1 MMRVLKNK
9 RGTTLVELVVCM
21 VLLSLFTLAAVTLI
35 QPSAQAYMQVQQ
47 QTRAQN
53 LADALI
59 DTIRGELLN
68 ANGYIRFADG
78 ATDGD
83 LDKVFGTKT
92 GVSSGTALEFS
103 VYPNHIELIDKDKVP
118 ALTKADG
125 TQLLS
130 LDAANE
136 LDGYLHMRFYQQ
148 EENTY
153 KPQHKVTSE
162 GTDLPNVAYAY
173 TTAYPK
179 DAYMGMVISDLQF
192 YARSYTKAEGEKYA
206 HVTALTVVLTVA
218 QKDAQGNAV
227 PLCTQ
232 KAIVPLPGAPV
243 YIEEPGSWDGSN
255 PAVSEAP
262 PKQEHPVLCWTNL
275 LNFVIL

>member
-59 DTIRGELLN
+59 ETIRGELLN

-78 ATDGD
+78 ATDSN
-83 LDKVFGTKT
+83 LDKVFDPKT
-92 GVSSGTALEFS
+92 GVSSGTALEFNVTS
-103 VYPNHIELIDKDKVP
+103 NYIELIDKDKVP

-125 TQLLS
+125 TPLLS

-136 LDGYLHMRFYQQ
+136 LDGYLHMRFYLQ
-148 EENTY
+148 EKNIY
-153 KPQHKVTSE
+153 KPQHEVTLES
-162 GTDLPNVAYAY
+162 GTKLPYVAYAY

-179 DAYMGMVISDLQF
+179 DAYMGMFISDLQF

-218 QKDAQGNAV
+218 QKDAQGKAV

-255 PAVSEAP
+255 PAVS
-262 PKQEHPVLCWTNL
+262 
-275 LNFVIL
+275 

>member
-59 DTIRGELLN
+59 ETIRGELLN

-78 ATDGD
+78 ATDITN
-83 LDKVFGTKT
+83 LDTVFEGKT
-92 GVSSGTALEFS
+92 GVSNGTALEFNVNS
-103 VYPNHIELIDKDKVP
+103 NYIELIDKDKVP

-148 EENTY
+148 EEVKSAKSNPPSY
-153 KPQHKVTSE
+153 VP
-162 GTDLPNVAYAY
+162 YAY

-179 DAYMGMVISDLQF
+179 DAYMGMFISDLQF
-192 YARSYTKAEGEKYA
+192 YARSYTKDEGEKYA

-255 PAVSEAP
+255 PAVS
-262 PKQEHPVLCWTNL
+262 
-275 LNFVIL
+275 

>member
-59 DTIRGELLN
+59 ETIRGELLN
-68 ANGYIRFADG
+68 ANRYIRFADG
-78 ATDGD
+78 AKNGEDIN
-83 LDKVFGTKT
+83 KVFLPKT
-92 GVSSGTALEFS
+92 GVSSGSALEFNVNS
-103 VYPNHIELIDKDKVP
+103 NYIELIDKDKVP

-130 LDAANE
+130 EETANE

-148 EENTY
+148 EEVKSAKSNPPSY
-153 KPQHKVTSE
+153 VP
-162 GTDLPNVAYAY
+162 YAY

-179 DAYMGMVISDLQF
+179 DA
-192 YARSYTKAEGEKYA
+192 
-206 HVTALTVVLTVA
+206 
-218 QKDAQGNAV
+218 
-227 PLCTQ
+227 
-232 KAIVPLPGAPV
+232 
-243 YIEEPGSWDGSN
+243 
-255 PAVSEAP
+255 
-262 PKQEHPVLCWTNL
+262 
-275 LNFVIL
+275 

>member
-59 DTIRGELLN
+59 ETIRGELLN

-78 ATDGD
+78 ATDITN
-83 LDKVFGTKT
+83 LDTVFKGKT

-125 TQLLS
+125 TPLLS
-130 LDAANE
+130 QDAANE

-148 EENTY
+148 EEVKSAKSNPPSY
-153 KPQHKVTSE
+153 VP
-162 GTDLPNVAYAY
+162 YAY

-179 DAYMGMVISDLQF
+179 DAYMGMFISDLQF

-218 QKDAQGNAV
+218 QKDAQGKAV

-255 PAVSEAP
+255 PAVS
-262 PKQEHPVLCWTNL
+262 
-275 LNFVIL
+275 

>member
-47 QTRAQN
+47 QTSAQN

-59 DTIRGELLN
+59 ETIRGELLN

-78 ATDGD
+78 ATDITN
-83 LDKVFGTKT
+83 LDTVFEGKT
-92 GVSSGTALEFS
+92 GVSNGTALEFNVNS
-103 VYPNHIELIDKDKVP
+103 NYIELIDKDKVP

-148 EENTY
+148 EEVKSAKSNPPSY
-153 KPQHKVTSE
+153 VP
-162 GTDLPNVAYAY
+162 YAY

-179 DAYMGMVISDLQF
+179 DAYMGMFISDLQF
-192 YARSYTKAEGEKYA
+192 
-206 HVTALTVVLTVA
+206 
-218 QKDAQGNAV
+218 
-227 PLCTQ
+227 
-232 KAIVPLPGAPV
+232 
-243 YIEEPGSWDGSN
+243 
-255 PAVSEAP
+255 
-262 PKQEHPVLCWTNL
+262 
-275 LNFVIL
+275 

>member
-59 DTIRGELLN
+59 ETIRGELLN

-78 ATDGD
+78 AKNGEDIN
-83 LDKVFGTKT
+83 KVFLPKT
-92 GVSSGTALEFS
+92 GVSSGSALEFNVNS
-103 VYPNHIELIDKDKVP
+103 NYIELIDKDKVP

-130 LDAANE
+130 EETANE

-148 EENTY
+148 E
-153 KPQHKVTSE
+153 KVKSAKSN
-162 GTDLPNVAYAY
+162 PPSYVPYAY

-179 DAYMGMVISDLQF
+179 DAYMGMFISDLQF

-255 PAVSEAP
+255 PAVS
-262 PKQEHPVLCWTNL
+262 
-275 LNFVIL
+275 

>member
-59 DTIRGELLN
+59 ETIRGELLN

-78 ATDGD
+78 ATDITN
-83 LDKVFGTKT
+83 LDTVFEGKT

-148 EENTY
+148 EEVKSAKSNPPSY
-153 KPQHKVTSE
+153 VP
-162 GTDLPNVAYAY
+162 YAY

-179 DAYMGMVISDLQF
+179 DAYMGMFISNLQF

-218 QKDAQGNAV
+218 QKDAQGKAV

-243 YIEEPGSWDGSN
+243 YIEEPGSWDGGN
-255 PAVSEAP
+255 PAVS
-262 PKQEHPVLCWTNL
+262 
-275 LNFVIL
+275 

>member
-1 MMRVLKNK
+1 MKQRLKNQN
-9 RGTTLVELVVCM
+9 GTTLVELIVCM
-21 VLLSLFTLAAVTLI
+21 VLLAIFTLAAVTLI

-59 DTIRGELLN
+59 ETIRGELLN

-78 ATDGD
+78 AKNGEDIN
-83 LDKVFGTKT
+83 KVFLPKT
-92 GVSSGTALEFS
+92 GVSSGSALEFNVNS
-103 VYPNHIELIDKDKVP
+103 NYIELIDKDKVP

-130 LDAANE
+130 EETANE

-148 EENTY
+148 EEVKSAKSNPPSY
-153 KPQHKVTSE
+153 VP
-162 GTDLPNVAYAY
+162 YAY

-179 DAYMGMVISDLQF
+179 DAYMGMFISDLQF

-255 PAVSEAP
+255 PAVS
-262 PKQEHPVLCWTNL
+262 
-275 LNFVIL
+275 

>member
-59 DTIRGELLN
+59 ETIRGELLN

-78 ATDGD
+78 ATDNNFD
-83 LDKVFGTKT
+83 TVFDKKS

-130 LDAANE
+130 QETANE

-148 EENTY
+148 EEAKLAKSNPPSY
-153 KPQHKVTSE
+153 
-162 GTDLPNVAYAY
+162 VAYAY

-179 DAYMGMVISDLQF
+179 DAYMGMFISDLQF

-243 YIEEPGSWDGSN
+243 YIEQPGDWDGSN
-255 PAVSEAP
+255 PAVS
-262 PKQEHPVLCWTNL
+262 
-275 LNFVIL
+275 

>member
-59 DTIRGELLN
+59 ETIRGELLN

-78 ATDGD
+78 ATDSD
-83 LDKVFGTKT
+83 LDTVFKEKT

-125 TQLLS
+125 TPLLS
-130 LDAANE
+130 QETANE
-136 LDGYLHMRFYQQ
+136 LDGYLHMRFYLQ
-148 EENTY
+148 EKNAY
-153 KPQHKVTSE
+153 KPQHEVTLES
-162 GTDLPNVAYAY
+162 GTKLPNVAYAY

-179 DAYMGMVISDLQF
+179 DAYMGMFISDLQF

-206 HVTALTVVLTVA
+206 HVTVLTVVLTVA
-218 QKDAQGNAV
+218 QKDAQGKTV

-255 PAVSEAP
+255 PAVS
-262 PKQEHPVLCWTNL
+262 
-275 LNFVIL
+275 

>member
-59 DTIRGELLN
+59 ETIRGELLN

-78 ATDGD
+78 ATDITN
-83 LDKVFGTKT
+83 LDTVFEGKT

-103 VYPNHIELIDKDKVP
+103 VYPNYIELIDKDKVP
-118 ALTKADG
+118 VLTKADG

-130 LDAANE
+130 QDAANE

-148 EENTY
+148 EEVKSAKSNSPSY
-153 KPQHKVTSE
+153 VP
-162 GTDLPNVAYAY
+162 YAY

-179 DAYMGMVISDLQF
+179 DAYMGMFISDLQF

-255 PAVSEAP
+255 PAVS
-262 PKQEHPVLCWTNL
+262 
-275 LNFVIL
+275 

>member
-59 DTIRGELLN
+59 ETIRGELLN

-78 ATDGD
+78 ATDITN
-83 LDKVFGTKT
+83 LDTVFEGKT

-148 EENTY
+148 EEVKSAKSNPPSY
-153 KPQHKVTSE
+153 VP
-162 GTDLPNVAYAY
+162 YAY

-179 DAYMGMVISDLQF
+179 DAYMGMFISDLQF

-255 PAVSEAP
+255 PAVS
-262 PKQEHPVLCWTNL
+262 
-275 LNFVIL
+275 

>member
-59 DTIRGELLN
+59 ETIRGELLN

-78 ATDGD
+78 AKNGEDIN
-83 LDKVFGTKT
+83 KVFLPKT
-92 GVSSGTALEFS
+92 GVSSGSALELNVNS
-103 VYPNHIELIDKDKVP
+103 NYIELIDKDKVP

-130 LDAANE
+130 EETANE

-148 EENTY
+148 EEVKSAKSNPPSY
-153 KPQHKVTSE
+153 VP
-162 GTDLPNVAYAY
+162 YAY

-179 DAYMGMVISDLQF
+179 DAYMGMFISDLQF

-255 PAVSEAP
+255 PAVS
-262 PKQEHPVLCWTNL
+262 
-275 LNFVIL
+275 

>member
-59 DTIRGELLN
+59 ETIRGELLN

-78 ATDGD
+78 AIGNNFDTVF
-83 LDKVFGTKT
+83 DKKS

-125 TQLLS
+125 TPLLS
-130 LDAANE
+130 QEAANE

-148 EENTY
+148 EEVKSAKSNSPSY
-153 KPQHKVTSE
+153 VP
-162 GTDLPNVAYAY
+162 YAY

-179 DAYMGMVISDLQF
+179 DAYMGMFISDLQF

-218 QKDAQGNAV
+218 QKDAQGKAV

-255 PAVSEAP
+255 PAVS
-262 PKQEHPVLCWTNL
+262 
-275 LNFVIL
+275 

>member
-59 DTIRGELLN
+59 ETIRGELLN

-78 ATDGD
+78 ATDITN
-83 LDKVFGTKT
+83 LDTVFEGKT
-92 GVSSGTALEFS
+92 GVSNGTALEFNVNS
-103 VYPNHIELIDKDKVP
+103 NYIELIDKDKVP

-136 LDGYLHMRFYQQ
+136 LDGYLHMRFYKQ
-148 EENTY
+148 EEVKSAKSNPPSY
-153 KPQHKVTSE
+153 VP
-162 GTDLPNVAYAY
+162 YAY

-179 DAYMGMVISDLQF
+179 DAYMGMFISDLQF

-218 QKDAQGNAV
+218 QKDAQGKAV

-255 PAVSEAP
+255 PAVS
-262 PKQEHPVLCWTNL
+262 
-275 LNFVIL
+275 

>member
-59 DTIRGELLN
+59 ETIRGELLN

-78 ATDGD
+78 ATDIKE
-83 LDKVFGTKT
+83 LDKVFKEKA
-92 GVSSGTALEFS
+92 GVSSGSALEFS
-103 VYPNHIELIDKDKVP
+103 VYRNYIELIDKDKVP

-148 EENTY
+148 EEVKSAKSN
-153 KPQHKVTSE
+153 
-162 GTDLPNVAYAY
+162 LPSYVPYAY

-179 DAYMGMVISDLQF
+179 DAYMGMFISDLQF
-192 YARSYTKAEGEKYA
+192 YARSYTKAEREKYA

-255 PAVSEAP
+255 PAVS
-262 PKQEHPVLCWTNL
+262 
-275 LNFVIL
+275 

>member
-9 RGTTLVELVVCM
+9 RGTTVVELVVCM

-59 DTIRGELLN
+59 ETIRGELLN

-78 ATDGD
+78 ATDITN
-83 LDKVFGTKT
+83 LDTVFEGKT
-92 GVSSGTALEFS
+92 GVSNGTALEFNVNS
-103 VYPNHIELIDKDKVP
+103 NYIELIDKDKVP

-148 EENTY
+148 EEVKSAKSNPPSY
-153 KPQHKVTSE
+153 VP
-162 GTDLPNVAYAY
+162 YAY

-179 DAYMGMVISDLQF
+179 DAYMGMFISDLQF

-218 QKDAQGNAV
+218 QKDAQGKAV

-255 PAVSEAP
+255 PAVS
-262 PKQEHPVLCWTNL
+262 
-275 LNFVIL
+275 

>member
-59 DTIRGELLN
+59 ETIRGELLN

-78 ATDGD
+78 ATDNNF
-83 LDKVFGTKT
+83 DKGFDKKS

-118 ALTKADG
+118 ELTKADG

-130 LDAANE
+130 EETANE
-136 LDGYLHMRFYQQ
+136 LDGYLHMRFYLQ
-148 EENTY
+148 EKNIY
-153 KPQHKVTSE
+153 KPQHEVTLES
-162 GTDLPNVAYAY
+162 GTKLPYVAYAY

-179 DAYMGMVISDLQF
+179 DAYMGMFISDLQF

-218 QKDAQGNAV
+218 QKDAQGKAV

-255 PAVSEAP
+255 PAVS
-262 PKQEHPVLCWTNL
+262 
-275 LNFVIL
+275 

>member
-59 DTIRGELLN
+59 ETIRGELLN

-78 ATDGD
+78 AKNGEDIN
-83 LDKVFGTKT
+83 KVFLPKT
-92 GVSSGTALEFS
+92 GVSSGSALEFNVNS
-103 VYPNHIELIDKDKVP
+103 NYIELIDKDKVP

-130 LDAANE
+130 EETANE

-148 EENTY
+148 EEVKSAKSNPPSY
-153 KPQHKVTSE
+153 VP
-162 GTDLPNVAYAY
+162 YAY

-179 DAYMGMVISDLQF
+179 DAYMGMFISDLQF

-243 YIEEPGSWDGSN
+243 YIEELGSWDGSN
-255 PAVSEAP
+255 PAVS
-262 PKQEHPVLCWTNL
+262 
-275 LNFVIL
+275 

>member
-59 DTIRGELLN
+59 ETIRGELLN

-78 ATDGD
+78 AKNGEDINK
-83 LDKVFGTKT
+83 LFLPKT
-92 GVSSGTALEFS
+92 GVSSGSALEFNVNS
-103 VYPNHIELIDKDKVP
+103 NYIELIDKDKVP

-130 LDAANE
+130 EETANE

-148 EENTY
+148 EEVKSAKSNPPSY
-153 KPQHKVTSE
+153 VP
-162 GTDLPNVAYAY
+162 YAY

-179 DAYMGMVISDLQF
+179 DAYMGMFISDLQF

-255 PAVSEAP
+255 PAVS
-262 PKQEHPVLCWTNL
+262 
-275 LNFVIL
+275 

>member
-1 MMRVLKNK
+1 MLKNK

-59 DTIRGELLN
+59 ETIRGELLN

-78 ATDGD
+78 ATDITN
-83 LDKVFGTKT
+83 LDTVFEGKT
-92 GVSSGTALEFS
+92 GVSNGTALEFNVNS
-103 VYPNHIELIDKDKVP
+103 NYIELIDKDKVP

-148 EENTY
+148 EEVKSAKSNPPSY
-153 KPQHKVTSE
+153 VP
-162 GTDLPNVAYAY
+162 YAY

-179 DAYMGMVISDLQF
+179 DAYMGMFISDLQF

-218 QKDAQGNAV
+218 QKDAQGKAV

-255 PAVSEAP
+255 PAVS
-262 PKQEHPVLCWTNL
+262 
-275 LNFVIL
+275 

>member
-53 LADALI
+53 LADALFE
-59 DTIRGELLN
+59 TIRGELLN

-78 ATDGD
+78 AKNGEDIN
-83 LDKVFGTKT
+83 KVFLPKT
-92 GVSSGTALEFS
+92 GVSSGTALEFNVNS
-103 VYPNHIELIDKDKVP
+103 NYIELIDKDKVP

-130 LDAANE
+130 QDAANE

-148 EENTY
+148 EEVKSAKSNPPSY
-153 KPQHKVTSE
+153 VP
-162 GTDLPNVAYAY
+162 YAY

-179 DAYMGMVISDLQF
+179 DAYMGMFISDLQF

-255 PAVSEAP
+255 PAVS
-262 PKQEHPVLCWTNL
+262 
-275 LNFVIL
+275 

>member
-59 DTIRGELLN
+59 ETIRGELLN

-78 ATDGD
+78 ATDITN
-83 LDKVFGTKT
+83 LDTVFEGKT
-92 GVSSGTALEFS
+92 GVSNGSALEFNVNS
-103 VYPNHIELIDKDKVP
+103 NYIELIDKDKVP

-130 LDAANE
+130 EETANE

-148 EENTY
+148 EEVKSAKSNPPSY
-153 KPQHKVTSE
+153 VP
-162 GTDLPNVAYAY
+162 YAY

-179 DAYMGMVISDLQF
+179 DAYMGMFISDLQF

-255 PAVSEAP
+255 PAVS
-262 PKQEHPVLCWTNL
+262 
-275 LNFVIL
+275 

>member
-59 DTIRGELLN
+59 ETIRGELLN

-78 ATDGD
+78 AKNGEDIN
-83 LDKVFGTKT
+83 KVFLPKT

-148 EENTY
+148 EEVKSAKSNPPSY
-153 KPQHKVTSE
+153 VP
-162 GTDLPNVAYAY
+162 YAY

-179 DAYMGMVISDLQF
+179 DAYMGMFISDLQF

-255 PAVSEAP
+255 PAVS
-262 PKQEHPVLCWTNL
+262 
-275 LNFVIL
+275 

>member
-59 DTIRGELLN
+59 ETIRGELLN

-78 ATDGD
+78 AKNGEDIN
-83 LDKVFGTKT
+83 KVFLPKT
-92 GVSSGTALEFS
+92 GVSSGSTLEFNVNS
-103 VYPNHIELIDKDKVP
+103 NYIELIDKDKVP

-130 LDAANE
+130 EETANE

-148 EENTY
+148 EEVKSAKSNPPSY
-153 KPQHKVTSE
+153 VP
-162 GTDLPNVAYAY
+162 YAY

-179 DAYMGMVISDLQF
+179 DAYMGMFISDLQF

-218 QKDAQGNAV
+218 QKDAQGKAV

-255 PAVSEAP
+255 PAVS
-262 PKQEHPVLCWTNL
+262 
-275 LNFVIL
+275 

>member
-1 MMRVLKNK
+1 MFDKKN
-9 RGTTLVELVVCM
+9 
-21 VLLSLFTLAAVTLI
+21 
-35 QPSAQAYMQVQQ
+35 
-47 QTRAQN
+47 
-53 LADALI
+53 
-59 DTIRGELLN
+59 
-68 ANGYIRFADG
+68 
-78 ATDGD
+78 
-83 LDKVFGTKT
+83 

-103 VYPNHIELIDKDKVP
+103 VYPNHIELIDKDKIP

-125 TQLLS
+125 TPLLS
-130 LDAANE
+130 QETANE
-136 LDGYLHMRFYQQ
+136 LDGYLHMRFYLQ
-148 EENTY
+148 EKNTY

-179 DAYMGMVISDLQF
+179 DAYMGMFISDLQF

-218 QKDAQGNAV
+218 QKDAQGKAV

-232 KAIVPLPGAPV
+232 KSIVPLPGAPV

-255 PAVSEAP
+255 PAVS
-262 PKQEHPVLCWTNL
+262 
-275 LNFVIL
+275 

>member
-1 MMRVLKNK
+1 
-9 RGTTLVELVVCM
+9 M

-59 DTIRGELLN
+59 ETIRGELLN

-78 ATDGD
+78 ATDITN
-83 LDKVFGTKT
+83 LDTVFEGKT

-103 VYPNHIELIDKDKVP
+103 VYPNYIELIDKDKVP
-118 ALTKADG
+118 VLTKADG

-130 LDAANE
+130 QDAANE

-148 EENTY
+148 EEVKSAKSNSPSY
-153 KPQHKVTSE
+153 VP
-162 GTDLPNVAYAY
+162 YAY

-179 DAYMGMVISDLQF
+179 DAYMGMFISDLQF

-255 PAVSEAP
+255 PAVS
-262 PKQEHPVLCWTNL
+262 
-275 LNFVIL
+275 

>member
-53 LADALI
+53 QADALI
-59 DTIRGELLN
+59 ETIRGELLN

-78 ATDGD
+78 ATDITN
-83 LDKVFGTKT
+83 LDTVFEGKT
-92 GVSSGTALEFS
+92 GVSNGTALEFNVNS
-103 VYPNHIELIDKDKVP
+103 NYIELIDKDKVP

-148 EENTY
+148 EEVKSAKSNPPSY
-153 KPQHKVTSE
+153 VP
-162 GTDLPNVAYAY
+162 YAY

-179 DAYMGMVISDLQF
+179 DAYMGMFISDLQF

-218 QKDAQGNAV
+218 QKDAQGKAV

-255 PAVSEAP
+255 PAVS
-262 PKQEHPVLCWTNL
+262 
-275 LNFVIL
+275 

>member
-59 DTIRGELLN
+59 ETIRGELLN

-78 ATDGD
+78 AKNDED
-83 LDKVFGTKT
+83 INKVFLPKT
-92 GVSSGTALEFS
+92 GVSSGTALEFNVNS
-103 VYPNHIELIDKDKVP
+103 NYIELIDKDKVP

-125 TQLLS
+125 TPLLS
-130 LDAANE
+130 PDAANE

-148 EENTY
+148 EEVKSAKSNPPSY
-153 KPQHKVTSE
+153 VP
-162 GTDLPNVAYAY
+162 YAY

-179 DAYMGMVISDLQF
+179 DAYMGMFISDLQF

-218 QKDAQGNAV
+218 QKDAQGKAV

-255 PAVSEAP
+255 PAVS
-262 PKQEHPVLCWTNL
+262 
-275 LNFVIL
+275 

>member
-59 DTIRGELLN
+59 ETIRGELLN

-78 ATDGD
+78 ATDITN
-83 LDKVFGTKT
+83 LDTVFEGKT
-92 GVSSGTALEFS
+92 GVSNGTALEFNVNS
-103 VYPNHIELIDKDKVP
+103 NYIELIDKDKVP
-118 ALTKADG
+118 ALTKADR

-148 EENTY
+148 EEVKSAKSNPPSY
-153 KPQHKVTSE
+153 VP
-162 GTDLPNVAYAY
+162 YAY

-179 DAYMGMVISDLQF
+179 DAYMGMFISDLQF

-218 QKDAQGNAV
+218 QKDAQGKAV

-255 PAVSEAP
+255 PAVS
-262 PKQEHPVLCWTNL
+262 
-275 LNFVIL
+275 

>member
-59 DTIRGELLN
+59 ESIRGELLN

-78 ATDGD
+78 AKNGEDIN
-83 LDKVFGTKT
+83 KVFLPKT
-92 GVSSGTALEFS
+92 GVSSGSALELNVNS
-103 VYPNHIELIDKDKVP
+103 NYIELIDKDKVP

-130 LDAANE
+130 EETANE

-148 EENTY
+148 EEVKSAKSNPPSY
-153 KPQHKVTSE
+153 VP
-162 GTDLPNVAYAY
+162 YAY

-179 DAYMGMVISDLQF
+179 DAYMGMFISDLQF

-255 PAVSEAP
+255 PAVS
-262 PKQEHPVLCWTNL
+262 
-275 LNFVIL
+275 

>member
-59 DTIRGELLN
+59 ETIRGELLN

-78 ATDGD
+78 ATDNNFD
-83 LDKVFGTKT
+83 TVFGTKA

-125 TQLLS
+125 TPLLS
-130 LDAANE
+130 QETANE
-136 LDGYLHMRFYQQ
+136 LDGYLHMRFYLQ
-148 EENTY
+148 EKNIY
-153 KPQHKVTSE
+153 KPQHKVTLE
-162 GTDLPNVAYAY
+162 NGTNLPNVAYAY

-255 PAVSEAP
+255 PAVS
-262 PKQEHPVLCWTNL
+262 
-275 LNFVIL
+275 

>member
-59 DTIRGELLN
+59 ETIRGELLN

-78 ATDGD
+78 ATDITN
-83 LDKVFGTKT
+83 LDTVFEGKT
-92 GVSSGTALEFS
+92 GVSNGTALEFN
-103 VYPNHIELIDKDKVP
+103 VNFNYIELIDKDKVP

-148 EENTY
+148 EEVKSAKSNPPSY
-153 KPQHKVTSE
+153 VP
-162 GTDLPNVAYAY
+162 YAY

-179 DAYMGMVISDLQF
+179 DAYMGMFISDLQF

-218 QKDAQGNAV
+218 QKDAQGKAV

-255 PAVSEAP
+255 PAVS
-262 PKQEHPVLCWTNL
+262 
-275 LNFVIL
+275 

>member
-59 DTIRGELLN
+59 ETIRGELLN

-78 ATDGD
+78 AKNGEDIN
-83 LDKVFGTKT
+83 KVFLPKT
-92 GVSSGTALEFS
+92 GVSSGSALEFNVNS
-103 VYPNHIELIDKDKVP
+103 NYIELIDKDKVP

-130 LDAANE
+130 EETANE

-148 EENTY
+148 EEVKSAKSNPPSY
-153 KPQHKVTSE
+153 VP
-162 GTDLPNVAYAY
+162 YAY

-179 DAYMGMVISDLQF
+179 DAYMGMFISDLQF
-192 YARSYTKAEGEKYA
+192 YARSYTKVEGEKYA

-218 QKDAQGNAV
+218 QKDAQGKAV

-255 PAVSEAP
+255 PAVS
-262 PKQEHPVLCWTNL
+262 
-275 LNFVIL
+275 

>member
-1 MMRVLKNK
+1 M
-9 RGTTLVELVVCM
+9 
-21 VLLSLFTLAAVTLI
+21 
-35 QPSAQAYMQVQQ
+35 
-47 QTRAQN
+47 
-53 LADALI
+53 
-59 DTIRGELLN
+59 
-68 ANGYIRFADG
+68 
-78 ATDGD
+78 
-83 LDKVFGTKT
+83 
-92 GVSSGTALEFS
+92 EFS

-130 LDAANE
+130 QETANE
-136 LDGYLHMRFYQQ
+136 LDGYLHMRFYLQ
-148 EENTY
+148 EKNTY
-153 KPQHKVTSE
+153 KPQHEVTLES
-162 GTDLPNVAYAY
+162 GTKLPYVAYAY

-179 DAYMGMVISDLQF
+179 DAYMGMFISDLQF

-255 PAVSEAP
+255 PAVS
-262 PKQEHPVLCWTNL
+262 
-275 LNFVIL
+275 

>member
-1 MMRVLKNK
+1 MMRVLKNE

-59 DTIRGELLN
+59 ETIRGELLN

-78 ATDGD
+78 ATDITN
-83 LDKVFGTKT
+83 LDTVFEGKT

-125 TQLLS
+125 TPLLS
-130 LDAANE
+130 QETANE
-136 LDGYLHMRFYQQ
+136 LDGYLHMRFYLQ
-148 EENTY
+148 EKNIY
-153 KPQHKVTSE
+153 KPQHEVTLES
-162 GTDLPNVAYAY
+162 GTKLPYVAYAY

-179 DAYMGMVISDLQF
+179 DAYMGMFISDLQF

-243 YIEEPGSWDGSN
+243 YIEEPGDWDGSN
-255 PAVSEAP
+255 PAVS
-262 PKQEHPVLCWTNL
+262 
-275 LNFVIL
+275 